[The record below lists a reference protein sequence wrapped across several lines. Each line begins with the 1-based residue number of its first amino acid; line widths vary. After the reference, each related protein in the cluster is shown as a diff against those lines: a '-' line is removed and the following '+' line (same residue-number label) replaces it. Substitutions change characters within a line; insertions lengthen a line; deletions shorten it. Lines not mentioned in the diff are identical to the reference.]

1 MAREIA
7 EQPSEVLPGL
17 NKGQEAI
24 ERLRAEHPEKFLDV
38 AYGKVPAPVEISGPD
53 GEPVETSL
61 TLASLA
67 TLTDEQISQLAGIV
81 GEASVPGADQGGA
94 TAEAAIDD
102 KQVLPLDGSAA
113 PGVV

>member
-7 EQPSEVLPGL
+7 EQPSDVLPGL

-53 GEPVETSL
+53 GDPIEQNL

-67 TLTDEQISQLAGIV
+67 NLGDTELAKLAEIV
-81 GEASVPGADQGGA
+81 EPLANDGADTSGA
-94 TAEAAIDD
+94 VTEAAIED
-102 KQVLPLDGSAA
+102 QPVLPGDGPAT
-113 PGVV
+113 PGAV